1 MIQCQA
7 IQLWSEIMW
16 KIFQVAFNSFFQ
28 HIQLYISYIFS
39 ENDLPNER
47 TLHGKLLWSTSSR
60 NLFQRSESESGI
72 RSIYGHVSWISRQH
86 NYRKISNIRRTNPTT
101 WMFLVS
107 ACRCLCTIYW
117 SQVLSGELRCSWSSA
132 DRRCSN
138 CIWVISNWIAYYNSS
153 YIRGMTVHYLG
164 NGLVPLGDDLWW
176 PRTMPPYGVT
186 RKQLS

>member
-1 MIQCQA
+1 MICQMKELSTA
-7 IQLWSEIMW
+7 SYCEALRQEIY
-16 KIFQVAFNSFFQ
+16 FNGVKVKVESD
-28 HIQLYISYIFS
+28 LYMAMFHEYP
-39 ENDLPNER
+39 D
-47 TLHGKLLWSTSSR
+47 STITVKS
-60 NLFQRSESESGI
+60 L
-72 RSIYGHVSWISRQH
+72 
-86 NYRKISNIRRTNPTT
+86 NIRRTNPTT